1 MKDDEILKQYLLGTL
16 DEEQADDLEQRLLQE
31 GDLFELA
38 EAVEGDL
45 LAAAVRGELSPAER
59 GRVFRRLASSPKGR
73 ARLALLRGLVSYRR
87 EPVSVEILVF
97 QLLERPVFRAAAVAA
112 TLAFAV
118 CGLWLGSQK
127 AQPGLLAYIS
137 PPIHKEH
144 KARTPNPP
152 PAPPAADQMAQQ
164 APAPALRTSPKK
176 EAQPEPALWVLQL
189 ALSTMRGAGDEPGPQ
204 TIPQGARRVEIRLP
218 LLPGEP
224 PTSFV
229 AILRNALTEEELW
242 RAERL
247 VARDVDGQKMV
258 VFSPPVAD
266 LAPGSYEIQLR
277 GERNELVGNPIF
289 EITPH

>member
-59 GRVFRRLASSPKGR
+59 GRVLRRLASSPRGR
-73 ARLALLRGLVSYRR
+73 ARLALIRDLVSLRR
-87 EPVSVEILVF
+87 EPVPVEVLVF
-97 QLLERPVFRAAAVAA
+97 RLLERPVFRAAAVAA
-112 TLAFAV
+112 SLTFAA

-127 AQPGLLAYIS
+127 AQPGLLASIS
-137 PPIHKEH
+137 PPIHEH

-152 PAPPAADQMAQQ
+152 PAPPTTDQMAQQ
-164 APAPALRTSPKK
+164 APAPAPPTSPKK
-176 EAQPEPALWVLQL
+176 EAQPEPSLWILQL
-189 ALSTMRGAGDEPGPQ
+189 ALSTMRGPGDELRPQ
-204 TIPQGARRVEIRLP
+204 AIPHGTRRVEIRLP

-224 PTSFV
+224 STSFV
-229 AILRNALTEEELW
+229 AILRNALTEDEIW

-247 VARDVDGQKMV
+247 VAQDVDGQKMV
-258 VFSPPVAD
+258 ILSPPMAD
-266 LAPGSYEIQLR
+266 LAPGSYEIELR
-277 GERNELVGNPIF
+277 GDGNELVGNPTF
-289 EITPH
+289 EIATH